1 MKRPLRVALSFTAV
15 LFCACLLRAQQVT
28 VVNDDGTKTV
38 LDQSAIAGL
47 PHVRVTTGGASP
59 VSFEGVALKSVLEK
73 AGVGF
78 GDLLK
83 GKRLASC
90 LLVSGADGFQVVIA
104 LPEFD
109 PSFTDKQVVLAFL
122 QEGKPLSASDGP
134 FRIVIPDE
142 KRMSRWVKQV
152 ATLKIVDA
160 H

>member
-1 MKRPLRVALSFTAV
+1 LKKRASALAICSRESAW
-15 LFCACLLRAQQVT
+15 LPCLLA
-28 VVNDDGTKTV
+28 
-38 LDQSAIAGL
+38 
-47 PHVRVTTGGASP
+47 
-59 VSFEGVALKSVLEK
+59 
-73 AGVGF
+73 
-78 GDLLK
+78 
-83 GKRLASC
+83 
-90 LLVSGADGFQVVIA
+90 SGADGFQVVIA
-104 LPEFD
+104 LPELD